1 MPATP
6 IRVPTGLPTQAKTL
20 ALVLAGGNGTRLG
33 ELTRWECKPALPFA
47 GKFRNIDFS
56 LSNCLHS
63 GIRRVAVLTQYK
75 SQTLIRHL
83 EQAWSF
89 LPRNLGEFVELWPA
103 QQRMQPDW
111 YSGTANAVYQN
122 LDMIRAHAPQ
132 LILVLA
138 GDHIYRMDYRR
149 LLRHHVQ
156 SQVDVTIAC
165 VQIPRAEAAG
175 FGILTSSAEGRA
187 TDFIEKPHSAELK
200 TAEDSILASMGVYVF
215 NAEYLY
221 ERLARDACNADSSH
235 DFGHDLLPAAVAAD
249 KVGAFPFT
257 DPQTGKPGYWRDV
270 GTLDSY
276 WKAHMELL
284 DREPAFKLFD
294 VTWPI
299 FTHARQLPPALLLAG
314 TRPGVVVDSLIS
326 EGCVVRGATVF
337 SSVLGPGAEVGA
349 DSVIEQSIVMPDARI
364 GSGCRLRRVIVETG
378 SHVPDGLVIG
388 EDPNVDAE
396 RFQLSDGGIVLAS
409 ASALSQADPHSGQP
423 APRQPAYRLQ
433 ATGGI

>member
-6 IRVPTGLPTQAKTL
+6 IRVPTGLPAQAKTL

-33 ELTRWECKPALPFA
+33 ELTRWECKPALPFG

-63 GIRRVAVLTQYK
+63 GIRRIAVLTQYK

-83 EQAWSF
+83 EQGWSF

-103 QQRMQPDW
+103 QQRVQPDW
-111 YSGTANAVYQN
+111 YSGTANAVFQN

-138 GDHIYRMDYRR
+138 GDHIYKMDYRR

-156 SQVDVTIAC
+156 SQADLTIAC
-165 VQIPRAEAAG
+165 VPIPREEAAG
-175 FGILTSSAEGRA
+175 FGVLTCGDEGRA
-187 TDFIEKPHSAELK
+187 IEFNEKPRPDDLR
-200 TAEDSILASMGVYVF
+200 TRDDSILASMGVYVF
-215 NAEYLY
+215 NADYLY
-221 ERLARDACNADSSH
+221 ERLTRDAQQPDSLH
-235 DFGHDLLPAAVAAD
+235 DFGRDVLPAAVARD
-249 KVGAFPFT
+249 KVSAFIFT
-257 DPQTGKPGYWRDV
+257 DPATGRPGYWRDV

-284 DREPAFKLFD
+284 DREPEFRLFD
-294 VTWPI
+294 ESWPI

-314 TRPGVVVDSLIS
+314 ARPGVVVDSLIS

-349 DSVIEQSIVMPDARI
+349 DSVIEQTIVMPDARI
-364 GSGCRLRRVIVETG
+364 GAGCHLRRAIVESG
-378 SHVPDGLVIG
+378 SQVPDGLVIG
-388 EDPNVDAE
+388 EDPNIDAE
-396 RFQLSDGGIVLAS
+396 RFQLSQGGVVLVT
-409 ASALSQADPHSGQP
+409 ASALARLAPRHGQP
-423 APRQPAYRLQ
+423 APGEAAYRLQ
-433 ATGGI
+433 PTGST

>member
-6 IRVPTGLPTQAKTL
+6 IRVPTGLPAQAKTL

-56 LSNCLHS
+56 LSNCVHS
-63 GIRRVAVLTQYK
+63 GIRRIAVLTQYK

-89 LPRNLGEFVELWPA
+89 LPRGLGEFVELWPA
-103 QQRMQPDW
+103 QQRVQPDW

-122 LDMIRAHAPQ
+122 LDMIRAHAPE

-138 GDHIYRMDYRR
+138 GDHIYKMDYRR
-149 LLRHHVQ
+149 LLREHVQ

-165 VQIPRAEAAG
+165 VRMPRSEAAG
-175 FGILTSSAEGRA
+175 YGVLTASAEGLA
-187 TDFIEKPHSAELK
+187 TDFIEKPHPSELQ
-200 TAEDSILASMGVYVF
+200 TREDSILASMGVYVF

-221 ERLARDACNADSSH
+221 ERLARDAQVADSLH
-235 DFGHDLLPAAVAAD
+235 DFGRDVLPAAVIAD
-249 KVGAFPFT
+249 KVGTFVFT
-257 DPQTGKPGYWRDV
+257 DPETGQRGYWRDV

-284 DREPAFKLFD
+284 ERNPPMKLFD
-294 VTWPI
+294 EAWPI

-337 SSVLGPGAEVGA
+337 SSVLGPGAEIGA
-349 DSVIEQSIVMPDARI
+349 DSVIEQSVVMPDARI
-364 GSGCRLRRVIVETG
+364 GAGCHLRRVIVESG
-378 SHVPDGLVIG
+378 SRVPDGLVIG
-388 EDPNVDAE
+388 EDPAADAE
-396 RFQLSDGGIVLAS
+396 RFQLSAEGIVLAS
-409 ASALSQADPHSGQP
+409 ASALSRAELLGDERACGYATH
-423 APRQPAYRLQ
+423 RLQ
-433 ATGGI
+433 AVGGA